1 MAFVL
6 TVPSEVTFQ
15 FECTGTRAALK
26 SSCLAVGGFHVASQA
41 RLPAEG
47 PFTQSAG
54 PNIGVAVEVLSVGF
68 RAVVYLPTNAANQ
81 FFISV

>member
-1 MAFVL
+1 MACIL

-15 FECTGTRAALK
+15 LECTGTRAAGK

-54 PNIGVAVEVLSVGF
+54 PNIGVTFNMLSVGL
-68 RAVVYLPTNAANQ
+68 RAAVYLPTNATNQ
-81 FFISV
+81 FFIRI

>member
-1 MAFVL
+1 MTCIL
-6 TVPSEVTFQ
+6 TVSLQVALEL
-15 FECTGTRAALK
+15 ECTGTRAARK

-54 PNIGVAVEVLSVGF
+54 PNIGVALKVFSVGL
-68 RAVVYLPTNAANQ
+68 RAVIYLPTNAANQ